1 MNVLTTVRRMRA
13 AVRRARGSD
22 KTIGLVPTMG
32 ALHEGHLSLI
42 DAARSAC
49 RFVVVS
55 LFVNPTQFGPN
66 EDFPSYPRTPAA
78 DQAACRDRGAD
89 AVFMP
94 SVQEMYGEGSPT
106 EVRVR
111 QLSETLCGAG
121 RPGHFTGVCTVC
133 AKLFHIVQPDKAFFG
148 AKDFQQTAVLK
159 RMVAD
164 LNFPLEIV
172 VCPTVR
178 EADGLAMSSRNAYLS
193 PAERSQAPALHAAI
207 GLAKELILRDRPP
220 AATVIEAMRAR
231 LAERAPDGRI
241 EYIQIVDP
249 ERLRDVES
257 TDGPVLVALA
267 VRLGPAR
274 LIDNALV
281 DAGSRGP

>member
-1 MNVLTTVRRMRA
+1 MNVLTTVREMRA
-13 AVRRARGSD
+13 AVRRTRRDD
-22 KTIGLVPTMG
+22 KTIGMVPTMG

-42 DAARSAC
+42 DAARSTC
-49 RFVVVS
+49 QFVVVS
-55 LFVNPTQFGPN
+55 IFVNPTQFGPN
-66 EDFPSYPRTPAA
+66 EDFQSYPRTPAA
-78 DQAACRDRGAD
+78 DQDACRNRGAD

-94 SVQEMYGEGSPT
+94 SVQEMYGEGSLS
-106 EVRVR
+106 EVCIR

-121 RPGHFTGVCTVC
+121 RPGHFSGVCTAC

-148 AKDFQQTAVLK
+148 AKDFQQTAVLR

-193 PAERSQAPALHAAI
+193 PAERLRAPALHAALS
-207 GLAKELILRDRPP
+207 LAEELILRDRPP
-220 AATVIEAMRAR
+220 AGLVMEAIRAC

-257 TDGPVLVALA
+257 TDGRVLVALA
-267 VRLGPAR
+267 VRLGQAR

-281 DAGSRGP
+281 DAANRRP